1 MLRIIRILV
10 LLLASTNL
18 MAQEKS
24 SAIQNDDPFIKMVRA
39 TDALSAFIFTSQLNM
54 KQVFTFD
61 TIRNTAEIRV
71 KKSGAKILFLQII
84 PSESQKELLFC
95 LDSAWVVD
103 HTIRNMALIGHTHDD
118 LSHNFIST
126 SYPFSLFTL
135 DTMLA
140 YVSPF
145 WKITGEINDFYEVTM
160 DIANKSEDVSDVMV
174 KFMIR
179 KPDFLPYGLYQE
191 SVYLKVDKMFQEQIL
206 SDFRLLDTNE
216 IEIPGYYY
224 MYERSGTHEHSMEM
238 DSAIAGEPDTSSVY
252 LSDLEL
258 FTLEGDK
265 FEMYSDGLVLLDL
278 WYVGCAPCM
287 KSAPVLEKLYKQ
299 YGSMVHFLSINEVD
313 RDTAR
318 IKLFKEKM
326 GITVPALLGG
336 NNKIA
341 NRVSQYRGYPVF
353 ILFDASTGKV
363 LWHIAGYSEELE
375 KVIGEVIE
383 KNL

>member
-1 MLRIIRILV
+1 MLRIIRILI
-10 LLLASTNL
+10 LLLASVNT

-24 SAIQNDDPFIKMVRA
+24 PAVQNDDPFIKMVRA
-39 TDALSAFIFTSQLNM
+39 TNALNTFIFTSQLNM

-61 TIRNTAEIRV
+61 TIRNTAEIRI
-71 KKSGAKILFLQII
+71 KKSGVMIQFLQII
-84 PSESQKELLFC
+84 PSENQKELLFC

-103 HTIRNMALIGHTHDD
+103 HSARNMALIGHTHDD

-126 SYPFSLFTL
+126 SYPFTLFTL

-145 WKITGEINDFYEVTM
+145 WKITGENNDFYEVTM
-160 DIANKSEDVSDVMV
+160 DIANKSEDVSDVLV

-224 MYERSGTHEHSMEM
+224 LYERSGLQENSPEM
-238 DSAIAGEPDTSSVY
+238 DSAIVADPDKSTVY

-258 FTLEGDK
+258 FTLEGDEFK
-265 FEMYSDGLVLLDL
+265 MYGDGLVLLDL

-287 KSAPVLEKLYKQ
+287 KSAPVVEKLYKQ
-299 YGSMVHFLSINEVD
+299 YGSKVHFLSINEVD
-313 RDTAR
+313 RDSAR

-336 NNKIA
+336 ENKIA
-341 NRVSQYRGYPVF
+341 NRFSQYGGYPVF
-353 ILFDASTGKV
+353 ILFEASTGKV